1 MSKRPTHPTHSQKPS
16 AAAPPS
22 TAAHHEGK
30 GGSRR
35 GYRSSNEIEDME
47 IFDEEPGKRPS
58 GDGLH
63 DAKSI
68 DENGYRERK

>member
-1 MSKRPTHPTHSQKPS
+1 MSKRTTHHPHPHKPAGAS
-16 AAAPPS
+16 KP
-22 TAAHHEGK
+22 EGQ
-30 GGSRR
+30 GGSRH

-47 IFDEEPGKRPS
+47 IFDDEPGKEPS
-58 GDGLH
+58 ADGRH

>member
-1 MSKRPTHPTHSQKPS
+1 MSKRV
-16 AAAPPS
+16 
-22 TAAHHEGK
+22 AHRPKTEDPAGPKHEGK
-30 GGSRR
+30 GGSRQ

-47 IFDEEPGKRPS
+47 IFDDEPGKEPS
-58 GDGLH
+58 EDGLH

>member
-1 MSKRPTHPTHSQKPS
+1 MSKQSTHPHHPHHRRRTVK
-16 AAAPPS
+16 APG
-22 TAAHHEGK
+22 HEGR
-30 GGSRR
+30 GGTRH

-47 IFDEEPGKRPS
+47 IFDDEPGKDPS
-58 GDGLH
+58 EDGLH

>member
-1 MSKRPTHPTHSQKPS
+1 MSKRPTHPTHPKMPNE
-16 AAAPPS
+16 A
-22 TAAHHEGK
+22 GK
-30 GGSRR
+30 HAGQGGSRR

>member
-1 MSKRPTHPTHSQKPS
+1 MSKR
-16 AAAPPS
+16 
-22 TAAHHEGK
+22 AAHRPEAEGPAAEPKHEGK
-30 GGSRR
+30 GGSRQ

-47 IFDEEPGKRPS
+47 IFDDEPGKEPS
-58 GDGLH
+58 EDGRH

>member
-1 MSKRPTHPTHSQKPS
+1 MSKRPTHQPGTETPS
-16 AAAPPS
+16 DAPK
-22 TAAHHEGK
+22 HEGK

-47 IFDEEPGKRPS
+47 IFDDEPGKEPS
-58 GDGLH
+58 EDGKH
-63 DAKSI
+63 DANSI